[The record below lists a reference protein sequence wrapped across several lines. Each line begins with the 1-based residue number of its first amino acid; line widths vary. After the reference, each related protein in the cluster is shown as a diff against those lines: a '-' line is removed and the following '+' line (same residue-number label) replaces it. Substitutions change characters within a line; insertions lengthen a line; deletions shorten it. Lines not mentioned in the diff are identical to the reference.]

1 MPLKNSAE
9 TYGTIAKTL
18 HWVSAGLFLI
28 SYGSIYY
35 REWLAETDL
44 ENWAAIQLHFSVG
57 FTVLVVTLLRIIWRL
72 LNRRPELEF
81 TFSFQR
87 FAIRIGHYL
96 LYVILIIMPI
106 SGYLSIADYL
116 ASGRGSVS
124 YFLMFEMTSLKDI
137 QPFES
142 VGLTLKQLEDSADS
156 VHSFFGRWIVWLLV
170 VGHISAAMYHH
181 FISKD
186 RTLSKMTFH
195 RTK

>member
-1 MPLKNSAE
+1 MPLKNTAE

-72 LNRRPELEF
+72 LNRQPELEF

-137 QPFES
+137 QLFES
-142 VGLTLKQLEDSADS
+142 IGLTLKQLEGPADT
-156 VHSFFGRWIVWLLV
+156 VHSFLGSRIVWLLV
-170 VGHISAAMYHH
+170 VGHISAALYHH
-181 FISKD
+181 FISED

-195 RTK
+195 RTD

>member
-1 MPLKNSAE
+1 MPLKNTAE
-9 TYGTIAKTL
+9 SYGTIAKTL

-28 SYGSIYY
+28 SYCSIYY

-72 LNRRPELEF
+72 LNRQPELGF
-81 TFSFQR
+81 TFSFKR
-87 FAIRIGHYL
+87 LAIRIGHYL

-116 ASGRGSVS
+116 ASGSGSVS

-137 QPFES
+137 QLFES
-142 VGLTLKQLEDSADS
+142 IGLTLKQLEDPADS
-156 VHSFFGRWIVWLLV
+156 VHSFLGSWIVWLLV
-170 VGHISAAMYHH
+170 VGHISAALYHH
-181 FISKD
+181 FIGKD

-195 RTK
+195 RTD

>member
-1 MPLKNSAE
+1 MPLKNTAE

-57 FTVLVVTLLRIIWRL
+57 FTVLVVSLLRIIWRL
-72 LNRRPELEF
+72 LNRQPELEF

-137 QPFES
+137 QLFES
-142 VGLTLKQLEDSADS
+142 IGLTLKQLEDPADS
-156 VHSFFGRWIVWLLV
+156 VHSFLGSWIVWLLV
-170 VGHISAAMYHH
+170 VGHISAALYHH
-181 FISKD
+181 FISED

-195 RTK
+195 RTN

>member
-18 HWVSAGLFLI
+18 HWASAGLFLI

-72 LNRRPELEF
+72 LNRQPELEF

-137 QPFES
+137 QLFES
-142 VGLTLKQLEDSADS
+142 IGLNLKQLEDPADS
-156 VHSFFGRWIVWLLV
+156 VHSFLGSWIVWLLV
-170 VGHISAAMYHH
+170 VGHISAALYHH

-195 RTK
+195 RTD